1 VPYYHRPFVAQKVQI
16 PLPVNTIKGMGPIRA
31 GSIGIE
37 LDSAVL
43 LGTNRGDAI
52 AGGDVQAI
60 TDNS

>member
-1 VPYYHRPFVAQKVQI
+1 
-16 PLPVNTIKGMGPIRA
+16 MGPIRA